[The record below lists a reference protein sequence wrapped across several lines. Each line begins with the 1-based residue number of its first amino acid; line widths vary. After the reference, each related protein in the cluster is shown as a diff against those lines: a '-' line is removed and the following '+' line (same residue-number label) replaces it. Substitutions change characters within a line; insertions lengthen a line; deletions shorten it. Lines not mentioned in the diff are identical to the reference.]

1 MNELIFR
8 FYLNFKSDTIGR
20 LEITEPIG
28 FDGATFT
35 IEQDKK
41 RYGRDVTYGNEE
53 VSLDFYSGVYS
64 NGLTF
69 EFENLINY
77 YKEFGFESEVEF
89 IVNKN
94 GIDFVV
100 GLLDFQ

>member
-1 MNELIFR
+1 MNEIIFR
-8 FYLNFKSDTIGR
+8 FFLNFKNNSVGR

-41 RYGRDVTYGNEE
+41 RYGRDVSYGSEE

-69 EFENLINY
+69 EFNNLIRY
-77 YKEFGFESEVEF
+77 YEEFGFG
-89 IVNKN
+89 K
-94 GIDFVV
+94 
-100 GLLDFQ
+100 